1 MLSAKKRSCNNNNYV
16 IYTIVFSSLGYIG
29 LYFTNYHSFPS
40 PLNPHDEALAAKT
53 EGLLVS
59 SAAEFLGTFVL
70 AGSPG
75 DQETSCSG
83 AQLGLV
89 MGN

>member
-1 MLSAKKRSCNNNNYV
+1 MLSAKKRSCNNNNNYV

-75 DQETSCSG
+75 DQETSHNKHNWG
-83 AQLGLV
+83 V
-89 MGN
+89 